1 MADSISTTTRER
13 QRPEDG
19 RGVGIAQSAGVSGQ
33 QESVREVVSNGVTT
47 SPAARVGEWMCTFTG
62 RKLWPCDPRAE
73 DICIKDIA
81 HHLAQEN
88 RFNGALPEPYSVA
101 QHSVLVSQLVELQL
115 GGTEEEAKW
124 ALLHDA
130 SEAYLRDIHRP
141 LKMALGEAYRV
152 LERRMMAV
160 ICERFGLAREEPSIV
175 KSADNL
181 ALALE
186 RRDLFPASHQQ
197 LWKTSADGI
206 APHFRVKHKGWYA
219 AELEFLA
226 QFRRLFGEVG

>member
-1 MADSISTTTRER
+1 MSNSLLEKLSSTHTPRE
-13 QRPEDG
+13 
-19 RGVGIAQSAGVSGQ
+19 QSPGNKGQEVASSGGATS
-33 QESVREVVSNGVTT
+33 SV
-47 SPAARVGEWMCTFTG
+47 ARVGDWMCTASGKRF
-62 RKLWPCDPRAE
+62 WPCDPRAE

-130 SEAYLRDIHRP
+130 SEAYLKDIHRP
-141 LKMALGEAYRV
+141 LKLALGEAYRV
-152 LERRMMAV
+152 LERRVMAV
-160 ICERFGLAREEPSIV
+160 ICERFELAPQEPPVV

-197 LWKTSADGI
+197 LWKTGNADGI
-206 APHFRVKHKGWYA
+206 APHFRVKHKGWYVA
-219 AELEFLA
+219 KLDFLA
-226 QFRRLFGEVG
+226 QFQRLFGEAG